1 MQLNTRDSLF
11 CQGCPPRKLKLTN
24 NPQFITDTMNSKNN
38 NSTKIVT
45 ITNNTRQRVSDTK
58 MKSLF

>member
-24 NPQFITDTMNSKNN
+24 NPQFSIDTMNAKNN
-38 NSTKIVT
+38 NGTKVVT
-45 ITNNTRQRVSDTK
+45 ITNNTRQRVIDTK

>member
-24 NPQFITDTMNSKNN
+24 NPQFITDTMNIKNN
-38 NSTKIVT
+38 NSTKVVT

>member
-24 NPQFITDTMNSKNN
+24 NPQFITDTMNIKNN
-38 NSTKIVT
+38 NSTKVVT
-45 ITNNTRQRVSDTK
+45 ITNNTRQRVSVSK

>member
-24 NPQFITDTMNSKNN
+24 NPQFITDTMNIKNN
-38 NSTKIVT
+38 NSTKLVT

>member
-24 NPQFITDTMNSKNN
+24 NPQFITDTMNIKSN
-38 NSTKIVT
+38 NSTKVVT